1 MDIGNKELQAPS
13 GATIEGMEPRG
24 GPTPWG
30 RLGRRVGQSSASL
43 ALAVFLIV
51 EVLFFI
57 VATPYFWHVQNIINM
72 LTTIAVTGI
81 VAAPGTLLIVGGQ
94 IDLSVGSGAGLV
106 SVMLGYFA
114 PQIGLPLAIILAV
127 AIGLLAG
134 ATNGFIV
141 SVIGVNSLIT
151 TLGTLAAYYGIA
163 EVLSNGQTI
172 TINSFG
178 GLATARP
185 FLDLPI
191 PVLLMFA
198 TLLLFWALMTYTTYG
213 RSMYAVGGN
222 PVAAR
227 LVGIPIRRVTFMAFV
242 LSAAAFTLGGF
253 VLSSQLSAGSPTFGV
268 NLELA
273 VITAVILGGASL
285 SGGRG
290 TIVGTVLGLLIIGVL
305 GNGLVLMNVN
315 SFWQDVANGVL
326 LIAAVSFDRLR
337 LRLTGREQ

>member
-1 MDIGNKELQAPS
+1 MDLGNEGVRPQG
-13 GATIEGMEPRG
+13 GAAIEGMEPRG

-43 ALAVFLIV
+43 ALGVFLVV
-51 EVLFFI
+51 EVVFFI
-57 VATPYFWHVQNIINM
+57 AATPYFWHAENIINM
-72 LTTIAVTGI
+72 LTTVAVIGI

-106 SVMLGYFA
+106 SVSLGYFA
-114 PQIGLPLAIILAV
+114 PQIGLPLAIMLAA

-134 ATNGFIV
+134 AVNGFIV

-172 TINSFG
+172 AVGSFG
-178 GLATARP
+178 GIASTRP

-191 PVLLMFA
+191 SVLLMVG
-198 TLLLFWALMTYTTYG
+198 TLLCFWLLMTYTAYG
-213 RSMYAVGGN
+213 RSMYATGGN

-227 LVGIPIRRVTFMAFV
+227 LVGIPTKRNTFIAFV

-253 VLSSQLSAGSPTFGV
+253 VLSSQLSAGSPAFGL

-290 TIVGTVLGLLIIGVL
+290 TIVGTALGLLIIGVL

-337 LRLTGREQ
+337 LRLAGREQ